1 MSPTR
6 LLPAWA
12 DDLRRRY
19 ARGEASMFVLHG
31 NVYDGIIDGQ
41 RLVTLTD
48 FLTDVLLKDTRETI
62 TVFNVATGVRF
73 TKRAST
79 VSVDD
84 LLLANGK
91 DKLLAALERLLI
103 QSNKA
108 AVIIEYA
115 EAVAPTGDPAFQA
128 DADRAAMIT
137 LHRWSFLPEIEKGD
151 NVVILIAENLTDLA
165 PKLVS
170 NPKVATISVPLVDST
185 CSSIRPSAR
194 SRRFPGATLRARP
207 SNVVE
212 ISPAPPTK
220 LPVAIRSVAPAVR

>member
-1 MSPTR
+1 RPQAHRQAPGDQALHGGRPRPAGSHRQFVPADRRSDRDHAIAAAAVGPAGRTARRRRIDPSDRRRYRAHSQLHRIHRQRNQPMSPTR

-12 DDLRRRY
+12 DDLHRRY

-84 LLLANGK
+84 LLLASGK

-108 AVIIEYA
+108 
-115 EAVAPTGDPAFQA
+115 
-128 DADRAAMIT
+128 
-137 LHRWSFLPEIEKGD
+137 
-151 NVVILIAENLTDLA
+151 
-165 PKLVS
+165 
-170 NPKVATISVPLVDST
+170 
-185 CSSIRPSAR
+185 
-194 SRRFPGATLRARP
+194 
-207 SNVVE
+207 
-212 ISPAPPTK
+212 
-220 LPVAIRSVAPAVR
+220 